1 MRTSHSQSDR
11 SSSVT
16 EFLYYS
22 PNNQEKKIFP
32 NCPCE
37 DEERRTGGGSCSL
50 GFLVYL
56 CGNSVT
62 TDLTSSMF
70 PAGNFW
76 CPAQRLE
83 KHNTNALYICFDCIL
98 FLLLIVSQPA
108 RARAAASPF
117 GLPVR
122 AYHAGDAWHQGVIAK
137 RWYPVLLVILYS
149 NSNAM
154 CPMAISRC
162 CSPYLIYNYQGVDV
176 SSYIPSIS
184 KQRRVDCKRSANVHR
199 KKMTIKFLTSAPQ
212 QPLCSF
218 ALALSLASNRPF
230 QVWLEFWVH
239 FWAFYSIIIYL
250 LSPSVSSAQRSAQLL
265 EFSSPTSSRARQGE
279 FLHRLFIQIANSLHR
294 WLCIRLCGRR
304 VAF

>member
-50 GFLVYL
+50 WLSHLSMWKFSNHRSNNIQHVSCWQFLVPCSKAWKTQHKCPLYL
-56 CGNSVT
+56 
-62 TDLTSSMF
+62 
-70 PAGNFW
+70 FW
-76 CPAQRLE
+76 
-83 KHNTNALYICFDCIL
+83 LYSFSFIDY
-98 FLLLIVSQPA
+98 VSQPA

-154 CPMAISRC
+154 CPMEISRC
-162 CSPYLIYNYQGVDV
+162 CSPYLIYN
-176 SSYIPSIS
+176 
-184 KQRRVDCKRSANVHR
+184 
-199 KKMTIKFLTSAPQ
+199 
-212 QPLCSF
+212 
-218 ALALSLASNRPF
+218 
-230 QVWLEFWVH
+230 
-239 FWAFYSIIIYL
+239 
-250 LSPSVSSAQRSAQLL
+250 
-265 EFSSPTSSRARQGE
+265 
-279 FLHRLFIQIANSLHR
+279 
-294 WLCIRLCGRR
+294 
-304 VAF
+304 